1 MNENAPKTN
10 RQHVS
15 ETTLE
20 LKRKGIKSPKLKD
33 MPFTIHDKTMR
44 ALYCF
49 KRENK
54 HLYCKKV
61 ESLRSLYPNHILIL
75 SHKPVL

>member
-33 MPFTIHDKTMR
+33 MPFTIYDKNTR
-44 ALYCF
+44 TFYYF

-54 HLYCKKV
+54 KRYYKKV
-61 ESLRSLYPNHILIL
+61 KSLRSLYPDHVLIL
-75 SHKPVL
+75 SHRPVL